1 MDNLM
6 EQINKL
12 SLPATILIVTVILGG
27 FYFAVEYN
35 KQRFIEKQQQQ
46 EKLDRS
52 SCWVEAETYALK
64 RYKETCTYD
73 CKEGYY
79 YEMDRDHYFT
89 TCLIRKGLP
98 IKP

>member
-1 MDNLM
+1 MTEKNS
-6 EQINKL
+6 KL
-12 SLPATILIVTVILGG
+12 ILPATILIASLILGG
-27 FYFAVEYN
+27 FYYASQVK
-35 KQRFIEKQQQQ
+35 KQLIIERQQQQ
-46 EKLDRS
+46 EKLDRN

-79 YEMDRDHYFT
+79 YNMDRNSYLVD
-89 TCLIRKGLP
+89 CLSRKGLP